1 MPDQPL
7 SDRESVAQLAE
18 AVVEGAAHL
27 LELIRPATGNTD
39 APDLPGR
46 IIERT
51 YAISSAVEETIRG
64 SRTEV
69 AAAVDRFAWWM
80 RDGTTVRVLG
90 AGRAR
95 LAAAI
100 PANRLAHGGAHVFL
114 QDSMIPM
121 PHSVRGGGIIAA
133 SASGSTAAVLDV
145 MRSARTQAPNIEIVG
160 IAAHSAE
167 QFASLCH
174 LFIGIRIPSR
184 PHLSALADLEEYV
197 ISEVLDALVVAAGQQ
212 CGYDERAWRLGHE
225 NLGAT
230 GPYDARKLARDL
242 YFTS

>member
-1 MPDQPL
+1 MEQAGDDTHSIRLLADTVRREAEQLLHDESLKLDDSAEPDLQ
-7 SDRESVAQLAE
+7 DQIQERTQAIAASVSNTIQQYHSE
-18 AVVEGAAHL
+18 AV
-27 LELIRPATGNTD
+27 AT
-39 APDLPGR
+39 
-46 IIERT
+46 
-51 YAISSAVEETIRG
+51 
-64 SRTEV
+64 V
-69 AAAVDRFAWWM
+69 ARFARWM

-114 QDSMIPM
+114 QDDIIPM

-133 SASGSTAAVLDV
+133 SASGSTAAVLTA
-145 MRSARTQAPNIEIVG
+145 MRSARLQAPNIEIVG
-160 IAAHSAE
+160 IASRRATEFAE
-167 QFASLCH
+167 LCH
-174 LFIGIRIPSR
+174 VFIGVICPVR
-184 PHLSALADLEEYV
+184 PRLSALADIEEYV
-197 ISEVLDALVVAAGQQ
+197 ISEVLDSLVVAAGET

-230 GPYDARKLARDL
+230 GPYDARKLALDL